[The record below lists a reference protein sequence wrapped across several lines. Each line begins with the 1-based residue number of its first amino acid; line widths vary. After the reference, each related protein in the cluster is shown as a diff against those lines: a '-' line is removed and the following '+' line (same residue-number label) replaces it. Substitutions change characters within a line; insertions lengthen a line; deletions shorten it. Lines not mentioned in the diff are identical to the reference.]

1 MAMTPDELARALAA
15 IEAALATR
23 LTIVHE
29 IVDER
34 LNVIVRYRQP
44 VDPRPSNRRAP

>member
-1 MAMTPDELARALAA
+1 MTRDELARTLAA
-15 IEAALATR
+15 VEAALAAR
-23 LTIVHE
+23 LVIVRE

-34 LNVIVRYRQP
+34 LKVIARYRQP